1 MDDRD
6 FTPIENLQPFYCH
19 IQIGEYAELGDVKA
33 EDLDKDEA
41 EFLRVCET
49 RVKDCEGKL
58 KVSRAEE
65 NMKLNMKENMKEN
78 I

>member
-1 MDDRD
+1 M
-6 FTPIENLQPFYCH
+6 
-19 IQIGEYAELGDVKA
+19 KA

-41 EFLRVCET
+41 EFLRVCES

-58 KVSRAEE
+58 KVRREEE
-65 NMKLNMKENMKEN
+65 NMKQNMKENMKEN

>member
-1 MDDRD
+1 M
-6 FTPIENLQPFYCH
+6 
-19 IQIGEYAELGDVKA
+19 KA

-58 KVSRAEE
+58 KVRRGEE
-65 NMKLNMKENMKEN
+65 KIGEEEEGCNRGKRKERKMAMTRKMRVGIAKEEVGRRR
-78 I
+78 